1 MLGRQPGLAGAEQ
14 RREGSRQCGN
24 RERECETKHELL
36 IGRRQRL
43 LDLRSQIPETELQ
56 DLALRECA
64 RHDSN
69 VRPFAP
75 EANALSPELRAR
87 DAAECIRG
95 LAEGRS
101 RER

>member
-64 RHDSN
+64 RHATN
-69 VRPFAP
+69 PL
-75 EANALSPELRAR
+75 LSR
-87 DAAECIRG
+87 ISG
-95 LAEGRS
+95 LGMQHGCSTGRH
-101 RER
+101 E